1 MRKAF
6 IIIPVFVLA
15 VTLNFCSGKTNSE
28 NPDKWIGKYSYEEE
42 PIKAIAGYYM
52 VMEWELSITEKKDS
66 CQGVLDVNGQQTYM
80 KLLTAVSGDSN
91 AVAIS
96 YNRLI
101 DGLDYG
107 LKKGDTLFILSKVA
121 GKIITKWKAL
131 EPRLAEMPPRECNCF
146 ILSKNRQ

>member
-1 MRKAF
+1 MHKAF
-6 IIIPVFVLA
+6 IIFSFLVLA
-15 VTLNFCSGKTNSE
+15 VTLSFCSGKIVSE
-28 NPDKWIGKYSYEEE
+28 NLDKWIGKFSYGEE

-52 VMEWELSITEKKDS
+52 TMQWELSINKKNDS
-66 CQGVLDVNGQQTYM
+66 CQGVLEVNGQQTYM

-91 AVAIS
+91 SVAIT

-121 GKIITKWKAL
+121 GKLITKWKVL
-131 EPRLAEMPPRECNCF
+131 EPGLTENSLQECNC
-146 ILSKNRQ
+146 LTMSKDNK